1 MDKLLAFLLNI
12 LIMGLFIHWIFSFIK
27 TTQHSQVEQIRAF
40 LNKIYNPF
48 LELIRNKIKPLLKLN
63 DGKYLDF
70 SPLILFI
77 GLVII
82 RRLVYLIF

>member
-1 MDKLLAFLLNI
+1 MDKLLALLLNFLI
-12 LIMGLFIHWIFSFIK
+12 LGLFIHWILSFIK
-27 TTQHSQVEQIRAF
+27 STQYSQVEQIRAF

-48 LELIRNKIKPLLKLN
+48 LELIKNKIKPLLKIS

-77 GLVII
+77 ALII
-82 RRLVYLIF
+82 VRRLVYLIF

>member
-1 MDKLLAFLLNI
+1 MDKLLSFSLNI
-12 LIMGLFIHWIFSFIK
+12 LILGLFIHWILGFIRS
-27 TTQHSQVEQIRAF
+27 TQYSQVEQIRAF

-48 LELIRNKIKPLLKLN
+48 LELIRNKIKPLLKIS